1 MFSKFSLLCMSLLD
15 LPLSVATVVD
25 LDSDRSAEFAHGL
38 AAIYL
43 GFTVIAGAAIFNG
56 RIVMYL
62 AN

>member
-1 MFSKFSLLCMSLLD
+1 MPLLDSSLL
-15 LPLSVATVVD
+15 VATVVD